1 MSDDSDDKENTAKPP
16 AKKGG
21 KLFGRLFGYDDD
33 KASEE
38 EIINLLN
45 QCLEKGIIESS
56 AKNMIENIFNFD
68 DTTVNEI
75 MTHRKD
81 IAAVEDTA
89 TLKQAVERMIDT
101 GYSRIPVYHGDTDN
115 IIGVLY
121 AKDLLKYTYSDVPKD
136 FKLTDIT
143 REVFYVPSLKNCNQL
158 FAEMTASKVQ
168 LAIVV
173 DEYGGTNGLITLE
186 DLVESIVGSIQDEYD
201 DEEEEVRKINEKAY
215 TVDGSA
221 DIEQVSELI
230 GKELPDDESDTIA
243 GLMLERLDK
252 IPQGNEK
259 PSVEIGDVKFTVT
272 KMENRRIAR
281 VLIEILR

>member
-1 MSDDSDDKENTAKPP
+1 MSDDSDEKGNTAKLP

-45 QCLEKGIIESS
+45 VCLEKGIIEDS

-81 IAAVEDTA
+81 IAAVEDTDS
-89 TLKQAVERMIDT
+89 LKHAVERMIET
-101 GYSRIPVYHGDTDN
+101 GYSRIPVYHGDIDN
-115 IIGVLY
+115 VIGVLY
-121 AKDLLKYTYSDVPKD
+121 AKDLLKYVYCDVPAK
-136 FKLTDIT
+136 FKLTNIT

-173 DEYGGTNGLITLE
+173 DEYGGTSGLVTLE
-186 DLVESIVGSIQDEYD
+186 DLIEAIVGNIQDEYD
-201 DEEEEVRKINEKAY
+201 DEEEEIRKINEKTF

-230 GKELPDDESDTIA
+230 GRQLRSEESDTVA

-259 PSVEIGDVKFTVT
+259 PSVEIDGVKFTVT
-272 KMENRRIAR
+272 KIENRRIVR
-281 VLIEILR
+281 VLIELLK